1 MSTGA
6 DAAGLPALTRWA
18 YQGLGLLALACA
30 IAGALL
36 PLLPTTVFLII
47 AAACFGRASPRWQAR
62 LLAHPRFGPLLRDW
76 QREGAIGRRGKALA
90 CAGMGLGLLLFWW
103 RARPG
108 PGLGSAVTALLLLSA
123 LYVLSRPR
131 PRAELRSE
139 APAHRPGAG
148 LRPWG
153 LALSLGLHLLLPLA
167 WLLRPDA
174 APATQAPAP
183 TPRVSVISLL
193 SPAAAPQPPEQRRA
207 APQPAREA
215 RPRPSRL
222 PSSEQLPAPQSPTRP
237 APEEPPVRPQ
247 PISAAAPANEPPAL
261 AAAPPSPALPP
272 AEQTQLAGPSDSWQ
286 GRVLAQLALH
296 RRYPAGARARR
307 EQGVSHVRLRLGRA
321 GQLLALQLERSS
333 GHAEL
338 DRAALATVRAAVPL
352 PAIPPELPEELELL
366 LPVEFF
372 LGRG

>member
-1 MSTGA
+1 MR
-6 DAAGLPALTRWA
+6 PLTRWT

-30 IAGALL
+30 IVGALL

-131 PRAELRSE
+131 PRAEVQSE
-139 APAHRPGAG
+139 APKQKPRAG

-153 LALSLGLHLLLPLA
+153 LALSLALHLLLPAA
-167 WLLRPDA
+167 WLYRPA
-174 APATQAPAP
+174 TAPATPAPAP
-183 TPRVSVISLL
+183 AQLVSVISLL
-193 SPAAAPQPPEQRRA
+193 SPAAPPKPLEQRQA
-207 APQPAREA
+207 APQPSRDAA
-215 RPRPSRL
+215 TRPTRL
-222 PSSEQLPAPQSPTRP
+222 PSSEQPPVQQSPARP
-237 APEEPPVRPQ
+237 AQTEPPSQQP
-247 PISAAAPANEPPAL
+247 PISAAAPATEPPAL

-272 AEQTQLAGPSDSWQ
+272 AEQAQLAGPTDSWQ

-333 GHAEL
+333 GHTEL